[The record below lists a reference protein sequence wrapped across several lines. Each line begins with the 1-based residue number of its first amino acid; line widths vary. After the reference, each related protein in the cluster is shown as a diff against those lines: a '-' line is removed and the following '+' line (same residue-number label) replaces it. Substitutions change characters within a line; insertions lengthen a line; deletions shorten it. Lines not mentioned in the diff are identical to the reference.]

1 MIGNILKKIF
11 GTKNDREVK
20 RIRKIVAAINSLEPD
35 FEKLTDEQ
43 LKEKTAIFKER
54 LAKGETLDDIMV
66 EAFATVREASKR
78 YLV

>member
-1 MIGNILKKIF
+1 MIGNIFKKIF

-43 LKEKTAIFKER
+43 LREKKQFLR
-54 LAKGETLDDIMV
+54 RD
-66 EAFATVREASKR
+66 
-78 YLV
+78 